1 MAEVPPQSV
10 VSETPNPKANE
21 PEAPNPKAE
30 SATPTPEEKLPATT
44 PVPAVEPEPHLG
56 LVKVTLPGGKEIYVP
71 QKSIQMPP
79 TQPETGHKRTAPSL
93 GSQTSDIKEEAV
105 EYGDVDPAA
114 RAALTQK
121 VKLFDIKRSRRLDPS
136 EGLIQDMEVAG
147 PNRPSFEVTP
157 PSQEGETFT
166 ELKAAN
172 CNPAISWN
180 SACPSTSL
188 HTGLYPT
195 DFPNSRTSSP

>member
-1 MAEVPPQSV
+1 MAEVPPPSV
-10 VSETPNPKANE
+10 VSEKANPKANE

-44 PVPAVEPEPHLG
+44 PVPAVEPESHLG

-71 QKSIQMPP
+71 QK
-79 TQPETGHKRTAPSL
+79 APSL

-105 EYGDVDPAA
+105 EYGDMDPAA

-147 PNRPSFEVTP
+147 PSRPSFEVTP

-172 CNPAISWN
+172 CNPAIS
-180 SACPSTSL
+180 
-188 HTGLYPT
+188 
-195 DFPNSRTSSP
+195 

>member
-1 MAEVPPQSV
+1 MAEVPPPSFV
-10 VSETPNPKANE
+10 AETPNPKANE

-30 SATPTPEEKLPATT
+30 SATPTPKEKLPATT

-71 QKSIQMPP
+71 QESIQMPP

-105 EYGDVDPAA
+105 EYGDMD
-114 RAALTQK
+114 Q

-136 EGLIQDMEVAG
+136 EGLIQDMGVAG
-147 PNRPSFEVTP
+147 PSRPSFEVASVPGRRSTHWAQ
-157 PSQEGETFT
+157 S
-166 ELKAAN
+166 

-188 HTGLYPT
+188 HTGVYPT